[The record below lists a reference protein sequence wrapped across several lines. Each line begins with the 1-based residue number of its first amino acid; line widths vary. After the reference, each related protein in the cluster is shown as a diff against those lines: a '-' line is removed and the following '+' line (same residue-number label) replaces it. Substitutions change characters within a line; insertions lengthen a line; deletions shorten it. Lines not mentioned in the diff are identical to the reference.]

1 MSEEKETLQLAV
13 EGRIYETNY
22 TKKFRNRP
30 VWQAPNPNEIKA
42 GIPGTIL
49 EVNVAEGDTVNE
61 GDVLLMFVAM
71 KMNNSIKAPFSGKI
85 KKVYVENNQVFKK
98 GELLV
103 EFE

>member
-1 MSEEKETLQLAV
+1 MAKNKETLQLAV

-30 VWQAPNPNEIKA
+30 VWQAPNEKEIKA
-42 GIPGTIL
+42 AIPGTTL
-49 EVNVAEGDTVNE
+49 DVKVKAGDSVNE

-71 KMNNSIKAPFSGKI
+71 KMHNSVKAPFSGTI
-85 KKVYVENNQVFKK
+85 KNVLVKNEEVFKK
-98 GELLV
+98 GQLLV